1 MKALSIHPEYAMN
14 IIKGLKTV
22 EVRTWTTKYRGDL
35 LICAT
40 AKKGKGLISGHAL
53 GVVTLVDVVPM
64 KREYAKAAMV
74 SPYEYWG
81 DCYAWI
87 LENPRPIKPFPMKG
101 KLSLWE
107 CSYEV
112 EYLSAPKE
120 KASLRTFCEKY
131 WEGFLRGEHAPVE
144 NGQDLRTTFST
155 NVKNPYPSKNGGAER
170 SQGGN
175 FKKYKE
181 QGSEQYADTEI
192 IKTGKPIKTRDDLRQ
207 AGSEQSEEKRE
218 RSPGGMEIFNNTTKV
233 VRDDLEKT
241 IQPGSRVSI
250 AAACFS
256 IYAYQ
261 ELKAQ
266 LESCEEFRFIFTSPT
281 FIAEKTQK
289 ERREFYIPRLK
300 REKSLYGTEFEV
312 RLRNELKQKAV
323 AKECAEWMRKKV
335 RFKSNTTRDGMNNFL
350 LVDDGEEAYTYMP
363 MNSFTTVDLGC
374 ERGNNLTNMVTR
386 LENPASAEFLRTFN
400 AIWNDAEKLTDV
412 TEDVIEM
419 ISTVYQ
425 ENAPELVYFMTL
437 YNIFSEFLEDIS
449 EDVLPNEAT
458 GFKNS
463 IVWNK
468 LFNFQK
474 DAALAIINKLE
485 QYNGCIL
492 ADSVG
497 LGKTF
502 TALAVIK
509 YYEGRNK
516 NVLVLCPK
524 KLSENWMTYRGN
536 LINNP
541 LADDRLRYDI
551 LYHTDLSRDR
561 GNTVIGLPIDRI
573 NWGNYDLVV
582 IDESHNFRN
591 GNGTDSRRGEKENR
605 YMRLMNRVIKP
616 GVKTKVLMLSATPVN
631 NRFFDLRNQLAL
643 AYEGDPTQWN
653 EKLDTKSDIDTI
665 FRQAQKAY
673 NAWCKLAEE
682 ERTTQTLLRTL
693 DFDFFEILDSVT
705 IARSRRHIQTYY
717 DVADIGN
724 FPDRNKP
731 ISLRPKLTSLE
742 GAINYK
748 EVFEIL
754 CNLHLTIYTPLA
766 YVLASRIHKY
776 LNEEE
781 AESLQTGRE
790 IGIRRLMGINLL
802 KRMES
807 SVHSFLLTVRRIYEI
822 LQDTSKT
829 IEAFMEGGDTS
840 SLDEMTDLSGVS
852 AEFDGDDQNTDFF
865 TVGKKVK
872 IDLRDMDYISW
883 KREMD
888 EDIENLLLLIAL
900 VEDIT
905 PEYDYKLNELLRV
918 IREKTASPINPGN
931 KKMLIF
937 TAFADTAEYLYEN
950 VSSMAKKELGL
961 NTALVTGSVDGQT
974 TIPKFRADMNHVLA
988 CFSPKSKDRDVLY
1001 PQDKADIDIL
1011 IATDCISEGQNL
1023 QDCDWCVNYD
1033 IHWNPVRIIQR
1044 FGRIDRI
1051 GSQNKVIQLVN
1062 FWPDLDLDEYINLK
1076 SRVETRMRISVMT
1089 STGDDDLINQEE
1101 KGDLEYRRAQLKRLQ
1116 EEVVDLEEMS
1126 SGVSIM
1132 DLGLNE
1138 FRMDLLAYMKD
1149 HEDVDHVPFGIHAVV
1164 KGEKPGV
1171 IFILKNVNENIN
1183 IENQNRL
1190 HPFYMV
1196 YVSMDGEVI
1205 TNHLQ
1210 PKDILDVLRHLS
1222 RGKDAP
1228 DKALCDRFNKATNN
1242 GRDMSRVSELLE
1254 DSIMSIIDVKDE
1266 GDIDSFFVSGQTTF
1280 LSGGFSGLDD
1290 FELICFMV
1298 VI

>member
-1 MKALSIHPEYAMN
+1 
-14 IIKGLKTV
+14 
-22 EVRTWTTKYRGDL
+22 
-35 LICAT
+35 
-40 AKKGKGLISGHAL
+40 
-53 GVVTLVDVVPM
+53 
-64 KREYAKAAMV
+64 
-74 SPYEYWG
+74 
-81 DCYAWI
+81 
-87 LENPRPIKPFPMKG
+87 
-101 KLSLWE
+101 
-107 CSYEV
+107 
-112 EYLSAPKE
+112 
-120 KASLRTFCEKY
+120 
-131 WEGFLRGEHAPVE
+131 
-144 NGQDLRTTFST
+144 
-155 NVKNPYPSKNGGAER
+155 
-170 SQGGN
+170 
-175 FKKYKE
+175 
-181 QGSEQYADTEI
+181 
-192 IKTGKPIKTRDDLRQ
+192 
-207 AGSEQSEEKRE
+207 
-218 RSPGGMEIFNNTTKV
+218 METFNNTTKV
-233 VRDDLEKT
+233 VKDDLVNT
-241 IQPGSRVSI
+241 LQSGSRVSI

-261 ELKAQ
+261 ELKKQ
-266 LESCEEFRFIFTSPT
+266 LKSCEELRFIFTSPT

-323 AKECAEWMRKKV
+323 AKECADWMRRKV

-350 LVDDGEEAYTYMP
+350 LVDGQDETYVYMP

-374 ERGNNLTNMVTR
+374 ERGNNLTNMVMR
-386 LENPASAEFLRTFN
+386 FESPQSREFLSMFDSV
-400 AIWNDAEKLTDV
+400 WNNEENLADV
-412 TEDVIEM
+412 TEEVIEM

-463 IVWNK
+463 VVWNK
-468 LFNFQK
+468 LFNFQR

-541 LADDRLRYDI
+541 LAEDRLRYDI
-551 LYHTDLSRDR
+551 LYHTDLSRDS

-582 IDESHNFRN
+582 IDESHAFRN
-591 GNGTDSRRGEKENR
+591 GIGTKSHGGEKENR
-605 YMRLMNRVIKP
+605 YMRLMNRVVKP

-631 NRFFDLRNQLAL
+631 NRFYDLRNQLAL
-643 AYEGDPTQWN
+643 AYEGNPTDFD
-653 EKLDTKSDIDTI
+653 EKLNTRSDIDTI
-665 FRQAQKAY
+665 FRQAQKVY
-673 NAWCKLAEE
+673 NSWCKRPEN
-682 ERTTQTLLRTL
+682 ERTTATLLSQL
-693 DFDFFEILDSVT
+693 DYDFFEVLDSVT
-705 IARSRRHIQTYY
+705 IARSRKHIQTYY
-717 DVADIGN
+717 DVADIGT
-724 FPDRNKP
+724 FPKRNKP
-731 ISLRPKLTSLE
+731 ISLRPKLTTLE
-742 GAINYK
+742 NAINYK

-754 CNLHLTIYTPLA
+754 SKLHLTIYTPTSYILP
-766 YVLASRIHKY
+766 SRISKY
-776 LNEEE
+776 LDEKETENFRK
-781 AESLQTGRE
+781 GRE
-790 IGIRRLMGINLL
+790 IGIQRLMSINLL

-807 SVHSFLLTVRRIYEI
+807 SVHSFLLTVRRIYEY
-822 LQDTSKT
+822 LHSTSDT
-829 IEAFMEGGDTS
+829 IEAFKDGKGNS
-840 SLDEMTDLSGVS
+840 ALDEMRDLSGVVND
-852 AEFDGDDQNTDFF
+852 FDDDDQNTDFF
-865 TVGKKVK
+865 SVGKKVK

-883 KREMD
+883 KREID
-888 EDIENLLLLIAL
+888 EDLDNLELLIL
-900 VEDIT
+900 MVEDIT
-905 PEYDYKLNELLRV
+905 PEYDFKLNELLRI
-918 IREKTASPINPGN
+918 IREKVSYPINPGN

-937 TAFADTAEYLYEN
+937 TAFADTAEYIYDT
-950 VSSMAKKELGL
+950 VSRVAKMELGL
-961 NTALVTGSVDGQT
+961 NTALITGTVEGKT
-974 TIPKFRADMNHVLA
+974 TIPRFKPEMNHVLA

-1001 PQDKADIDIL
+1001 ANDSADIDIL

-1051 GSQNKVIQLVN
+1051 GSQNNVIQLVN

-1076 SRVETRMRISVMT
+1076 ARVETRMRISVMT

-1101 KGDLEYRRAQLKRLQ
+1101 KGDLEYRRSQLKRLQ
-1116 EEVVDLEEMS
+1116 EEVVDLEDMTN
-1126 SGVSIM
+1126 GISIM

-1138 FRMDLLAYMKD
+1138 FRMDLLSYMKMNGDID
-1149 HEDVDHVPFGIHAVV
+1149 HTPYGIHAVV

-1171 IFILKNVNENIN
+1171 IFILKNVNAKIN

-1190 HPFYMV
+1190 HPFYLV
-1196 YVSMDGEVI
+1196 YVANDGEII

-1210 PKDILDVLRHLS
+1210 PKDTLDLMRHLS
-1222 RGKDAP
+1222 KGKDIP
-1228 DKALCDRFNKATNN
+1228 DKVLCDKFNKATKN
-1242 GRDMSRVSELLE
+1242 GKNMEKVSLLLE
-1254 DSIMSIIDVKDE
+1254 DSIRSIIDAKDE
-1266 GDIDSFFVSGQTTF
+1266 EDIESFFGSGNTTF
-1280 LSGGFSGLDD
+1280 LSSGFSGLDD

-1298 VI
+1298 VL